1 MLQLETGKESNFK
14 IEEAEGALLLNGKKA
29 DYNIAT
35 LPNGM
40 ISLLFEGR
48 SYTAILKSVDP
59 VEKKITLSLNGQD
72 FSFTVQ
78 EPIDLLL
85 EQMGMGGMAAKK
97 AESVKAPMPG
107 KVLKVMA
114 TPGQE
119 VQKGDGLLILEAMK
133 MENVLKATQAAT
145 VKQVMIQEGAAV
157 EKGALLIEME

>member
-1 MLQLETGKESNFK
+1 MLQLKTEKESNYT
-14 IEEAEGALLLNGKKA
+14 ITEAEGALLLNGKKV
-29 DYNIAT
+29 DFDIAN

-48 SYTAILKSVDP
+48 SYTAIVKSLDHAD
-59 VEKKITLSLNGQD
+59 KKITLSLNGSD
-72 FSFTVQ
+72 FTFQVQ

-85 EQMGMGGMAAKK
+85 EQMGMGGMAVKK

-114 TPGQE
+114 EAGQS

-133 MENVLKATQAAT
+133 MENVLKATQAAR
-145 VKQVMIQEGAAV
+145 VKQVLIQEGAAV

>member
-1 MLQLETGKESNFK
+1 MLQLKTEKGNSFK
-14 IEEAEGALLLNGKKA
+14 IEEAEGQLLLNEA
-29 DYNIAT
+29 PSDFNIAT

-40 ISLLFEGR
+40 ISLLYEGK
-48 SYTAILKSVDP
+48 SYTALLQQVDYAG
-59 VEKKITLSLNGQD
+59 KKITLSLIGRD

-85 EQMGMGGMAAKK
+85 EKMGMSGMAAKK

-114 TPGQE
+114 AAGQA

>member
-1 MLQLETGKESNFK
+1 MLQLRTEKGNSFEVEDS
-14 IEEAEGALLLNGKKA
+14 EGRILLNGQAK
-29 DYNIAT
+29 DFNIAT

-40 ISLLFEGR
+40 ISLLYEGK
-48 SYTAILKSVDP
+48 SYTAMLLGVD
-59 VEKKITLSLNGQD
+59 EADKKIRLSLDGKE
-72 FSFTVQ
+72 FSFTIQ

-85 EQMGMGGMAAKK
+85 EQMGMGGLAVKK

-114 TPGQE
+114 QAGQE

-145 VKQVMIQEGAAV
+145 VKQVLIQEGAAV
-157 EKGALLIEME
+157 EKGAVLIEME

>member
-1 MLQLETGKESNFK
+1 MLQLKTDKGNSFQIESS
-14 IEEAEGALLLNGKKA
+14 EEALLVNHIPA

-40 ISLLFEGR
+40 ISLLFEGK
-48 SYTAILKSVDP
+48 SYTALLKKVDEG
-59 VEKKITLSLNGQD
+59 EKKITLSLNGKD
-72 FSFTVQ
+72 FSFTIQ

-85 EQMGMGGMAAKK
+85 EQMGMSGLAARK

-114 TPGQE
+114 QPGQE

-145 VKQVMIQEGAAV
+145 VKQVLIQEGVAV
-157 EKGALLIEME
+157 EKGAVLIEME